1 MSSTTET
8 HQGLNHLSKSQIAG
22 VRDDEELKK
31 EEGGEK
37 NTIWKMLTVRENL
50 SERFKEP
57 DRGTCVKVWL
67 IDELHKYRIYP
78 TL

>member
-31 EEGGEK
+31 EEGGGKKTPSEK
-37 NTIWKMLTVRENL
+37 
-50 SERFKEP
+50 
-57 DRGTCVKVWL
+57 C
-67 IDELHKYRIYP
+67 
-78 TL
+78 

>member
-31 EEGGEK
+31 GEK
-37 NTIWKMLTVRENL
+37 KHHLKKMLSVRENL
-50 SERFKEP
+50 SECFKEP
-57 DRGTCVKVWL
+57 NRGTSVKVWL
-67 IDELHKYRIYP
+67 IDELHKYGIYT